1 MSKTVIDDGF
11 AAYLVEEAEFDGKWE
26 IPFIK
31 NEEIDIPKDIIP
43 FDKIKKISKEDE
55 KNVCIHF
62 YMHDITFRQVITNAK
77 KYLDIFKKY
86 GGVISPDC
94 SLYIDMPLCL
104 QMANTYMNRAIGVY
118 LQNNGVKVIPNVRW
132 GDDRTFEFAFDGLE
146 ANGIYAVSTWGCIGT
161 NEDKNRFKEGI
172 REMIK
177 RLNPNKILVHGDMPD
192 CIFSEFK
199 GRVEFI
205 NYESWTSR
213 VKKGK
218 TDGDK

>member
-26 IPFIK
+26 IPIIK
-31 NEEIDIPKDIIP
+31 KEDIDMPKDIIP
-43 FDKIKKISKEDE
+43 YDKIKKISKNDE
-55 KNVCIHF
+55 KSVYVHF
-62 YMHDITFRQVITNAK
+62 YMHDVKFRQVITNTK
-77 KYLDIFKKY
+77 KYLDAFKKY

-104 QMANTYMNRAIGVY
+104 QMANTYMNRAIGFY

-132 GDDRTFEFAFDGLE
+132 GDERTYEFAFDGLE
-146 ANGIYAVSTWGCIGT
+146 SNGVYAISTWGCIKSK
-161 NEDKNRFKEGI
+161 EDKSRFREGL

-177 RLNPNKILVHGDMPD
+177 RLNPKKILVHGDMPE
-192 CIFSEFK
+192 CIFSEFY
-199 GRVEFI
+199 GCVEFV

-213 VKKGK
+213 VKRG
-218 TDGDK
+218 TFNGDK

>member
-11 AAYLVEEAEFDGKWE
+11 AAYLVEEAEFDEKWE

-43 FDKIKKISKEDE
+43 FDKIKKISN
-55 KNVCIHF
+55 KNEENVYIHF
-62 YMHDITFRQVITNAK
+62 YMHDVTFRQVITNTK
-77 KYLDIFKKY
+77 KYLDRFRKY

-118 LQNNGVKVIPNVRW
+118 LQNNGIKVIPNVRW
-132 GDDRTFEFAFDGLE
+132 GDERTYEFAFDGLE
-146 ANGIYAVSTWGCIGT
+146 TNGIYAISTWGCIGT

-177 RLNPNKILVHGDMPD
+177 RLNPNKILVHGNMTDY
-192 CIFSEFK
+192 IFGEFK

-218 TDGDK
+218 ADGDK